1 MATWFPY
8 SAAVYPRCF
17 TRLRFPALFPHIHV
31 NLFRLGLLYS
41 KEVGHPHKTCFVSEV
56 IKTIL
61 VISAKTAR
69 ILLLM
74 SIPGQ
79 TVFVFVADLI
89 YNDGVSTAKA
99 PFVLAYLC
107 VGVIQLMLLL
117 YIAHILIHTMW
128 KYKID
133 PDNSAIP
140 YMTALGDLMG
150 TSLLLVAFMLLK
162 YMKQEYT
169 PIQNPSMLHPT

>member
-1 MATWFPY
+1 
-8 SAAVYPRCF
+8 
-17 TRLRFPALFPHIHV
+17 
-31 NLFRLGLLYS
+31 
-41 KEVGHPHKTCFVSEV
+41 
-56 IKTIL
+56 
-61 VISAKTAR
+61 
-69 ILLLM
+69 M

-89 YNDGVSTAKA
+89 YNDGTSTAKA

-150 TSLLLVAFMLLK
+150 TSLLLLAFVFLK
-162 YMKQEYT
+162 YIKQEYS
-169 PIQNPSMLHPT
+169 PIQISSTLHPT